1 MKTKNTRLQTILE
14 WVAILLLI
22 GQFVYTFVMWFLL
35 PARIPAH
42 YDISNHVTRWGSR
55 NELFIVPIITVGMY
69 VFLTVLAR
77 MPASWNFSIET
88 NDRNRAY
95 LQSAYRT
102 ILIASKLC
110 VEVTFFIITICM
122 VTERIALIWLD
133 GIPVVILLIFVALYT
148 SHISRKAKK
157 LAHPYD
163 DD

>member
-1 MKTKNTRLQTILE
+1 MKIKNTRLQTILE
-14 WVAILLLI
+14 WAGILLLI

-55 NELFIVPIITVGMY
+55 NELFIMPIITVGLY

-102 ILIASKLC
+102 ILITSKLC

-122 VTERIALIWLD
+122 GTKQIALIWLD
-133 GIPVVILLIFVALYT
+133 CIPVAILLAFVALYI
-148 SHISRKAKK
+148 SHVSRKAKK
-157 LAHPYD
+157 LAHSYGD
-163 DD
+163 D